1 MNTKDFITKIRNIIL
16 DGTSFTKVFSPELP
30 PNETNVCAVT
40 ILAGLTEN
48 SLKDYEYSTVTF
60 RVIVRGNENDLDTR
74 GLCDEVFNEL
84 HLLQNISL
92 TNGKIINII
101 GSTPIFVRKDENK
114 NCIYNIT
121 FESNIQ

>member
-1 MNTKDFITKIRNIIL
+1 MSTKEFITKIRNLIL
-16 DGTSFTKVFSPELP
+16 DETSFTTVFSPELP
-30 PNETNVCAVT
+30 PTGTNICAVS

-48 SLKDYEYSTVTF
+48 SLVEYEYSTVTF
-60 RVIVRGNENDLDTR
+60 RVLIRGNENDLDTR
-74 GLCDEVFNEL
+74 ELCDEVFKAL

-92 TNGKIINII
+92 DNGKIINII